1 MVLSPSQRVPRRGNR
16 ALGFLIALCLWFPLS
31 AGAQKASAERT
42 RERTAETTLTEA
54 KWSEEE
60 ITKGLI
66 WRRDRFE
73 NLFGSKQSINILDV
87 DLNRGDLRIS
97 FAWANS
103 RRQPV
108 SSMAERAG
116 AIAAV
121 NGTFFDKERGRSLCF
136 LRVNG
141 TTIAPGSR
149 GAFDVDAGALTV
161 SAGGETRI
169 APRPDGGWKVLET
182 ELHAMAAKPLLIHN
196 GEPAKMAETS
206 LVTQRHPRT
215 AVGLTKDN
223 HLLLV
228 AVDGRMSAAAGMSCR
243 ELTRTM
249 LALGCREA
257 LNLDGGGSTTM
268 WIRGKPRDG
277 VVNKPSGDGT
287 LFHWGARPCAN
298 AVVVFRSSPEKEALP
313 ASQVRQPREE

>member
-1 MVLSPSQRVPRRGNR
+1 MTPSRRLRNPGQGKC
-16 ALGFLIALCLWFPLS
+16 ALGFLAALCVLLSLS
-31 AGAQKASAERT
+31 AVARRATEQ
-42 RERTAETTLTEA
+42 TAEATLTEA
-54 KWSEEE
+54 RWSEEE
-60 ITKGLI
+60 IAKGLI
-66 WRRDRFE
+66 WRRHRFE
-73 NLFGSKQSINILDV
+73 DLFDSKQSINILDV

-97 FAWANS
+97 FAWADS
-103 RRQPV
+103 GTEPV

-121 NGTFFDKERGRSLCF
+121 NGTFFDREKGRSLCF

-149 GAFDVDAGALTV
+149 GTFDVDAGVLTV
-161 SAGGETRI
+161 GPSGETRVV
-169 APRPDGGWKVLET
+169 PRPEGGWKALEPN
-182 ELHAMAAKPLLIHN
+182 LHAMAAKPLLVHD
-196 GEPAKMAETS
+196 GEPARMAETRF
-206 LVTQRHPRT
+206 VRQRHPRT

-228 AVDGRMSAAAGMSCR
+228 VVDGRTSSAAGMSCH

-268 WIRGKPRDG
+268 WIRGKPHEG
-277 VVNKPSGDGT
+277 VVNCPSDNGT
-287 LFHWGARPCAN
+287 FDHLGARSCAN
-298 AVVVFRSSPEKEALP
+298 AVVVSRPTPEKEALP
-313 ASQVRQPREE
+313 ASQTRRSREE